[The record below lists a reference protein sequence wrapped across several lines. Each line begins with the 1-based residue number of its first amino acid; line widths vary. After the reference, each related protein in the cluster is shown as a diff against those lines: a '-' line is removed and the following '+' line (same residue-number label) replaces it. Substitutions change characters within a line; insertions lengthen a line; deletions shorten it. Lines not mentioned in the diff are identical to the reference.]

1 MNRAMFAAATGMAA
15 QQSNLETISD
25 NLANAEVPGF
35 KGSAATFAALTD
47 GAAGMGTAFTGKQ
60 LVFEQGKLMKS
71 GGAFDAA
78 IDGVGFFTLKRPDG
92 SFVYT
97 RDGEFHR
104 TPDGVL
110 RNADG
115 FSLVGVKVPNAALTI
130 TADPNGMVFVDTAT
144 EKRQFAGRI
153 RLATFAAPERLRLAG
168 STLFEATKESGR
180 AQYVNAGRD
189 GGPKVA
195 FGMLER
201 SNVSVIES
209 MMEILSAQRAYEAN
223 AKGVTAA
230 DEMMRVAN
238 NIQRN

>member
-15 QQSNLETISD
+15 QQNNLETISD

-47 GAAGMGTAFTGKQ
+47 GTSGLGTAFTGKQ
-60 LVFEQGKLMKS
+60 LLFEQGKLMKS
-71 GGAFDAA
+71 GGPFDAA

-92 SFVYT
+92 TFVYS

-115 FSLVGVKVPNAALTI
+115 FSLVGIKVPDDALAI
-130 TADPNGMVFVDTAT
+130 TAEPDGMTYVDTLAG
-144 EKRQFAGRI
+144 KRQFAGRI
-153 RLATFAAPERLRLAG
+153 RLATFAAPERLRVAG
-168 STLFEATKESGR
+168 STVFAATNDSGPVR
-180 AQYVNAGRD
+180 YVDAGRD

-201 SNVSVIES
+201 SNVSVIEA

-238 NIQRN
+238 NIQRS

>member
-15 QQSNLETISD
+15 QQSNLETVSD

-47 GAAGMGTAFTGKQ
+47 GATGLGTVSTGKH
-60 LVFEQGKLMKS
+60 LLFEQGKLMKS
-71 GGAFDAA
+71 GGPFDAA

-92 SFVYT
+92 RFVYT

-104 TPDGVL
+104 TPDGLL

-115 FSLVGVKVPNAALTI
+115 YSLVGVKIPASAMTVS
-130 TADPNGMVFVDTAT
+130 ADPDGMTYVDTAT
-144 EKRQFAGRI
+144 AKRQFAGRI
-153 RLATFAAPERLRLAG
+153 RLATFASPEGLRVAG
-168 STLFEATKESGR
+168 STLFEQTKDSGPAR
-180 AQYVNAGRD
+180 YVDAGREA
-189 GGPKVA
+189 GPKVQ

-201 SNVSVIES
+201 SNVSVIEA
-209 MMEILSAQRAYEAN
+209 MMEILAAQRAYEAN
-223 AKGVTAA
+223 AKGVQAA

-238 NIQRN
+238 NIQRS